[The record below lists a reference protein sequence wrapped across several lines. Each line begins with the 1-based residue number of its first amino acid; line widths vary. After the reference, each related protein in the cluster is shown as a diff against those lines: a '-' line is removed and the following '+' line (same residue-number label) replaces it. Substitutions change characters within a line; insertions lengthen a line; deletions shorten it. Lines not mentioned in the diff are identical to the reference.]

1 MPQLICPLCH
11 EPLHASALD
20 VTAPQT
26 SQPSSKSWQCTN
38 NHNFDVA
45 REGYLNLHLVQ
56 HKKSLDPGDN
66 PDMVKARRAFLQADH
81 YQPLRDAVA
90 ALLHPLNAQSLLDIG
105 CGEGYYT
112 SHFRLFIDDVIGL
125 DIAKTAIQL
134 AAKKFKDIT
143 WLVGSGAMLPLA
155 DSSVDIASSM
165 FSPLPIA
172 EMVRVLKPEGYVLV
186 VTPAPTHLW
195 TMREGLFDEV
205 LAHEPDKFLLGFEE
219 HFTLHSRSEV
229 TFPLILSNQALK
241 DLLLMTPY
249 VWKAKPEKRAA
260 LELLDQFKTAAAFN
274 LMLFQKK

>member
-11 EPLHASALD
+11 EPLHAPVHD
-20 VTAPQT
+20 VEAV
-26 SQPSSKSWQCTN
+26 SSSRSWQCAN
-38 NHNFDVA
+38 HHNFDVA
-45 REGYLNLHLVQ
+45 KEGYLNLHLVQ
-56 HKKSLDPGDN
+56 HKKSRDPGDN
-66 PDMVKARRAFLQADH
+66 PDMVKARRAFLQANY

-90 ALLHPLNAQSLLDIG
+90 DLLSPLHAESLLDIG

-134 AAKKFKDIT
+134 AAKKFKNIT

-155 DSSVDIASSM
+155 DCSVDIASSM
-165 FSPLPIA
+165 FSPLPVA
-172 EMVRVLKPEGYVLV
+172 EMARVLKPEGFVLV

-195 TMREGLFDEV
+195 TMRQGLFDEV

-219 HFTLHSRSEV
+219 LFTLHRRSEV
-229 TFPLILSNQALK
+229 SFPLRLPNQALK

-260 LELLDQFKTAAAFN
+260 LELRDEFETGAAFN
-274 LMLFQKK
+274 LMLFQKKA